1 MGRQTR
7 IDRWTFK
14 GYNAIPL
21 TASNVGGPWC
31 KKDTSSAGSPT
42 MKGINT
48 GGLRLQMTTD
58 AEIQILT
65 LYFGDVLAYD
75 IDDLIRFEAIVKAG
89 QTFDATSQVAF
100 GMAAAQ
106 NDTIDSLAAAALFR
120 CIANNTVVVETYDG
134 TNDNDDKST
143 GLTLSSTNYGR
154 YAIDFATGVY
164 TKEPP
169 SLSTGRP
176 SHVQFFGPNSL
187 GSHRRVASGTRFDM
201 SNYTSGLQPFVQL
214 QKSSDANADDFE
226 VLEISVEY
234 NLPDYA

>member
-31 KKDTSSAGSPT
+31 KADTSSAGSPT
-42 MKGINT
+42 MLGINQ
-48 GGLRLQMTTD
+48 GGLRLQMTTTN
-58 AEIQILT
+58 EIQNLC

-75 IDDLIRFEAIVKAG
+75 IDELIRATFIVRAG
-89 QTFDATSQVAF
+89 QTFNAASMVAF
-100 GMAAAQ
+100 GMCSAR
-106 NDTIDSLAAAALFR
+106 NDAIDNLTAHASFR
-120 CIANNTVVVETYDG
+120 CIANNTVVVETDDG
-134 TNDNDDKST
+134 TNDNDDKAT

-154 YAIDFATGVY
+154 YSIDFATGVY

-169 SLSTGRP
+169 SVSDGRP
-176 SHVQFFGPNSL
+176 SDVQFFGPNSL

-201 SNYTSGLQPFVQL
+201 SNYTAGLQPYVQL
-214 QKSSDANADDFE
+214 QKTADANADDFE
-226 VLEISVEY
+226 VLEVEIEY
-234 NLPDYA
+234 NLPNYS